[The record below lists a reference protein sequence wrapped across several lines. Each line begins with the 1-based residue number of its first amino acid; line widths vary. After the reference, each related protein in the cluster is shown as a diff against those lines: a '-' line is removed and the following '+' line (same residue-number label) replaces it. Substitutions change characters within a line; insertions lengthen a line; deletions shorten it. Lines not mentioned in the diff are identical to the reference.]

1 MLKVY
6 LLKDVVNVGKE
17 GQIKNVTEGYARN
30 FLFPKKAAVLATA
43 NHVERVKEIS
53 HKIEVEESLAGSR
66 IAMLADLLK
75 KTTLVLK
82 KKVNDKGKLYG
93 SIDEDEIVTLLA
105 ARNIS
110 VNKKQI
116 EITKSIRSVGEYTV
130 IVKLSSKVKL
140 EVKVVIEAA
149 SH

>member
-17 GQIKNVTEGYARN
+17 GQIKSVTEGYARN

-93 SIDEDEIVTLLA
+93 SIDEDEIVALLA
-105 ARNIS
+105 ARNIP

-116 EITKSIRSVGEYTV
+116 EITKSIRSVGEYIV
-130 IVKLSSKVKL
+130 IIKLSSKVKL
-140 EVKVVIEAA
+140 EVKVVVEAA